1 MKNLG
6 YLTVVI
12 VTYQTT
18 EEIILNC
25 LRSIDKNVQV
35 IIVENSENFIHK
47 KLITSEFANVK
58 IICTGENLGYG
69 KGNNFGLKHVR
80 TDYVLI
86 LNPDVICDIDFFK
99 NIENVIHEA
108 KDFTII
114 GCQYLN
120 DKVYM
125 PAGFFN
131 KNRNSKFKKDFQ
143 NNMTGLLSKVEWVTG
158 CSMLINL
165 TKFNNKEIFDKNF
178 FLYFEEIDLCKSII
192 KKGENIFTSQKL
204 RIHHLGFKS
213 SINDNSNNKANLNKI
228 REWHWMWSSFYFY
241 KKNYSYLYALYKMT
255 GKLIKSF
262 LRLFFYF
269 ITFQNNK
276 KEKYLY
282 RFLGIFNALIG
293 RSSYF
298 RDNK

>member
-12 VTYQTT
+12 VTFQTT

-99 NIENVIHEA
+99 NIENVI
-108 KDFTII
+108 
-114 GCQYLN
+114 Q
-120 DKVYM
+120 
-125 PAGFFN
+125 
-131 KNRNSKFKKDFQ
+131 
-143 NNMTGLLSKVEWVTG
+143 
-158 CSMLINL
+158 
-165 TKFNNKEIFDKNF
+165 
-178 FLYFEEIDLCKSII
+178 
-192 KKGENIFTSQKL
+192 
-204 RIHHLGFKS
+204 
-213 SINDNSNNKANLNKI
+213 
-228 REWHWMWSSFYFY
+228 
-241 KKNYSYLYALYKMT
+241 
-255 GKLIKSF
+255 
-262 LRLFFYF
+262 
-269 ITFQNNK
+269 
-276 KEKYLY
+276 
-282 RFLGIFNALIG
+282 
-293 RSSYF
+293 
-298 RDNK
+298 